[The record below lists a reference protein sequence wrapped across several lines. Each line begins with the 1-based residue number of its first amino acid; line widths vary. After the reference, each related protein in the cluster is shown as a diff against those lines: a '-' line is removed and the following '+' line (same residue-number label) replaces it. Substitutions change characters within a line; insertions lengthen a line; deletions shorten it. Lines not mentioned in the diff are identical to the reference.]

1 MFQIIQKA
9 FIGLISFTG
18 SLKNEYMLLNNEQYK
33 NRLNLIDLNSIE
45 LNRYPFMIT
54 WDKCNGSCNS
64 VDDLSANICFPSKWN
79 KKCKP

>member
-18 SLKNEYMLLNNEQYK
+18 SLKSEYMLLNNEQYK

-54 WDKCNGSCNS
+54 
-64 VDDLSANICFPSKWN
+64 
-79 KKCKP
+79 